1 MSHTKEFFAE
11 EVLRAQSA
19 DPLTRDFKISPREVY
34 PVMDRIVND
43 LAKKG
48 FFENWESGYRG
59 VSEMFMTTW
68 ENVEVTDNED
78 EEPSTLILP
87 ATYIDIG
94 RNEGIQLIPLGNA
107 EVIVTITTIMEMR
120 QYRNTPAGDL
130 QGGLAAYPIGNKMVF
145 NRTSVQ
151 SKYGNMMVRL
161 AVRDSSAI
169 AANQPYPIPA
179 DKEAVV
185 VSAVVAWF
193 RDRLKQGI
201 DPVRDNNLQMQ

>member
-1 MSHTKEFFAE
+1 MRSKEFFAE
-11 EVLRAQSA
+11 EVLRATSA
-19 DPLTRDFKISPREVY
+19 DPLTRDYKISPREVY
-34 PVMDRIVND
+34 PILDRIVND

-59 VSEMFMTTW
+59 ISEMFFTTW
-68 ENVEVTDNED
+68 ENVEVNDFDD
-78 EEPSTLILP
+78 EEPSTLELP
-87 ATYIDIG
+87 ATYVDVG

-107 EVIVTITTIMEMR
+107 EIIVTITTILEMR
-120 QYRNTPAGDL
+120 QYKNTPAGDL

-145 NRTSVQ
+145 NRSSVK

-179 DKEAVV
+179 DKEGLVINGA
-185 VSAVVAWF
+185 VAWF

-201 DPVRDNNLQMQ
+201 DPVRDNNLQLQ